1 MHPADFTYGVTH
13 VYRVTASLSGITGNP
28 LNEVALTTP
37 WPAVETPTIDGSS
50 TGTTRTVIV
59 GVVE

>member
-1 MHPADFTYGVTH
+1 M
-13 VYRVTASLSGITGNP
+13 TASLSGITGNP